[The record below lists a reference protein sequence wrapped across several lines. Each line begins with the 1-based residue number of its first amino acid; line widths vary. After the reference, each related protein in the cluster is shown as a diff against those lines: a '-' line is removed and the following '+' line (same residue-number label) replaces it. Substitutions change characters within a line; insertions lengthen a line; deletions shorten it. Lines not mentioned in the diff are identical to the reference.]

1 MPGPLHKVLRQPYQV
16 PVRPPTAR
24 WRSPRVGWPLPVV
37 KRQPPRVMGQWANSG
52 DPIATADGEC
62 APEALIYPT
71 KGEPLTAKEK
81 SIHEQGL
88 VSVLR
93 QLHDEPGRAVFEA
106 YGWGDLAKKLV
117 GRLGATTPWSI
128 TLGPEKP
135 DDRLDAEEG
144 LLKRLVALNQ
154 QRAAEEQR
162 GLTRWLRPE
171 YQNPQGATTA
181 QDQAALDIPA
191 TPVETVTA
199 KKPWP
204 KTLPRQVQTLRA
216 ALGQYT
222 EPVTVTPQQLAK
234 IFKNAR
240 VKRVAEI
247 LDTPVPRDR
256 RGWKRGN
263 ARFRK
268 SRKISREASPGIK
281 NPMYLAGDSLRRSVA
296 RQLLAVIVPG
306 VRVPESRGPGQFHR
320 VDTGRR
326 RAGIGRDGV
335 PSAYPRQS
343 GCLRTITGPDPMY
356 GVPNARHRGCDRAGA
371 RWIVTRKARQ
381 GVPAGFEWQQR
392 R

>member
-1 MPGPLHKVLRQPYQV
+1 MSSPEKTMATRQEATATDARTIAQGAPATV
-16 PVRPPTAR
+16 PSAGTIANRPMALAKSGMAVASSEKTAAK
-24 WRSPRVGWPLPVV
+24 SDGT
-37 KRQPPRVMGQWANSG
+37 MGNSG

-135 DDRLDAEEG
+135 DDQLDAEEG

-181 QDQAALDIPA
+181 QAEAALDIPA
-191 TPVETVTA
+191 
-199 KKPWP
+199 
-204 KTLPRQVQTLRA
+204 
-216 ALGQYT
+216 
-222 EPVTVTPQQLAK
+222 TPQQLAK

-240 VKRVAEI
+240 IKRVAEI

-256 RGWKRGN
+256 RGWKREN

-268 SRKISREASPGIK
+268 SRKISREASPGIT
-281 NPMYLAGDSLRRSVA
+281 NPMYLAGGSLRRSVA

-335 PSAYPRQS
+335 PSTYPRQS

-356 GVPNARHRGCDRAGA
+356 GVPNVRHRGCDRAGA

-381 GVPAGFEWQQR
+381 GVSTGFEWQQR